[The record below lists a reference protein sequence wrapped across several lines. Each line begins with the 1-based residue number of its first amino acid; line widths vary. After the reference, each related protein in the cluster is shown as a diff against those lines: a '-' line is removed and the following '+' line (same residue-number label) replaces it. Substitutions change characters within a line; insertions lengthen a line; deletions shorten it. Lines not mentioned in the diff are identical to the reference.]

1 MLPEGTLVAGYEIDG
16 VLGEGGM
23 GVVYRATQV
32 SLKRTVALKVLVPG
46 LAEDDSFV
54 ERFRRECLIQAGL
67 DHPHIVTVFEAG
79 ESEHGLFLA
88 MRYVKGCTLKELI
101 IDRSLDP
108 RRLVRILTPV
118 ADALDAAHEAGLI
131 HRDVK
136 PQNILVGSRDHAYL
150 ADFGLTKAQQDPG
163 LTQQGQFVGTLDYMS
178 PEQIEAKPP
187 VPQTDVY
194 AFAAVLYEGIT
205 GSVPYPKA
213 SDVAVMFAH
222 MIDPPPVVTERRP
235 DLPTELDAAIA
246 KGMAKDPDE
255 RHESVTDLV
264 EDVARALAERPKAA
278 VEAPA
283 PATSPL
289 ETGFRK
295 AITPEQAK
303 AAAASAEPDRRLTL
317 APSLATPPG
326 LQRLR
331 PPPEPGTAPP
341 SEEQGSG
348 ILTPSIHQRPVNLKR
363 PDSRPA
369 QSTKAPETKIS
380 PVKPPE
386 EG

>member
-32 SLKRTVALKVLVPG
+32 SLKRTVALRVLVPG
-46 LAEDDSFV
+46 LAEDPSFV

-67 DHPHIVTVFEAG
+67 DHPHIVTVYEAG
-79 ESEHGLFLA
+79 ESEEGLFLA
-88 MRYVKGCTLKELI
+88 MRFVKGSTLKDLI
-101 IDRSLDP
+101 VERTLDP
-108 RRLVRILTPV
+108 RRLVRMLTPV

-136 PQNILVGSRDHAYL
+136 PQNILVDKRDHAYL

-222 MIDPPPVVTERRP
+222 MIDPPPSVTDRRP
-235 DLPTELDAAIA
+235 DLPAALDDAIA
-246 KGMAKDPDE
+246 KGMAKDPDD
-255 RHESVTDLV
+255 RHSTVVELV

-295 AITPEQAK
+295 AITPEEAK
-303 AAAASAEPDRRLTL
+303 AAAASDPDRRHSM
-317 APSLATPPG
+317 APALATPPG

-331 PPPEPGTAPP
+331 PPPEPAGAPP
-341 SEEQGSG
+341 PPAETPSG
-348 ILTPSIHQRPVNLKR
+348 ITVPTIHQRPADLRR
-363 PDSRPA
+363 PDEKP
-369 QSTKAPETKIS
+369 KAPETKVSKPDVS
-380 PVKPPE
+380 PE
-386 EG
+386 HG